1 MRAHLSHHQFRNQ
14 SETRKN
20 TYGVDKSANQ
30 KFTALLIDTPQSK
43 SITIVIV
50 TDELTEDSDSLTLQD
65 ALRTV
70 SSITL

>member
-43 SITIVIV
+43 SITIV